1 MGGGTN
7 STNLFEL
14 LYVDIELTAQLGL
27 GMRERR
33 DLVRESS
40 TASRF
45 SVCALALDLVLRL
58 KMLDFRIFVPE
69 YGLEM

>member
-14 LYVDIELTAQLGL
+14 LYVDVELTAQLGL

-33 DLVRESS
+33 DLIRESS

-45 SVCALALDLVLRL
+45 CVGALAFNFVLGL
-58 KMLDFRIFVPE
+58 EMLYLGIFVPQ
-69 YGLEM
+69 Y